1 MLQVFMLYVNGD
13 CQSFLIMFEDD
24 EEHEKHDEMKFFYI

>member
-1 MLQVFMLYVNGD
+1 MLYVNGD

-24 EEHEKHDEMKFFYI
+24 EEHEKHDEIIMLVLK